1 MSSYYSQY
9 NDEELKNK
17 LKAYSGQMGRS
28 ASKVKSGVNDELKL
42 RADGALERGNPGVK
56 GGDADYGQNRD
67 GSIRKQPKAS
77 DQLKIHKKQTS
88 GGQSKWSKLD
98 GAGKIAAGGQVL
110 SQALNTIG
118 LFTGDQ
124 GEIVSM
130 GSGYQ
135 PIVYDPELGYKSS
148 GVG

>member
-9 NDEELKNK
+9 SDEELKNK

-77 DQLKIHKKQTS
+77 EQLKIGK
-88 GGQSKWSKLD
+88 SKWSQLD